1 VIEEAVMSDVPLL
14 IIEGLV
20 QNPLSLTL
28 AQLSNY
34 PAEVQITDVSQ
45 IVPKREGQ
53 ALRLNAL
60 LAAAHPLPEAKYIT
74 LHSADGSFS
83 ASIALAEIQD
93 RALLVYQKDGKVLP
107 DSLGGPIRFLI
118 PQFDDP
124 CANVRGLGRIELAA
138 TPGRDTRPSLT
149 QIQPLQKH

>member
-1 VIEEAVMSDVPLL
+1 MIEEAVMSDAPLL

-20 QNPLSLTL
+20 HNRLSLTFADL
-28 AQLSNY
+28 NGY
-34 PAEVQITDVSQ
+34 PAEAQISDVSQ
-45 IVPKREGQ
+45 LVPKREGQ

-60 LAAAHPLPEAKYIT
+60 LAAARPLPEAQYAT

-93 RALLVYQKDGKVLP
+93 RGLLVYRKDGTVLP
-107 DSLGGPIRFLI
+107 DTLGGPIRFLI
-118 PQFDDP
+118 PQFNDP
-124 CANVRGLGRIELAA
+124 CANVRGLGRIELTA

-149 QIQPLQKH
+149 QIQPLQKK

>member
-1 VIEEAVMSDVPLL
+1 MVGKVGMSDTPLL
-14 IIEGLV
+14 IVEGLV
-20 QNPLSLTL
+20 QNRLSLTFAHL
-28 AQLSNY
+28 GRY
-34 PAEVQITDVSQ
+34 PAEAQIADVSQ
-45 IVPKREGQ
+45 LVAKREGQ
-53 ALRLNAL
+53 ALRLSAL
-60 LAAAHPLPEAKYIT
+60 LAAARPLPEAKYAT

-93 RALLVYQKDGKVLP
+93 RALLVYQKDGAVLP

-124 CANVRGLGRIELAA
+124 CANVRGLGRIELTA

-149 QIQPLQKH
+149 QIQPLQKK